1 MDNRYRILLITF
13 FSMFVFGMV
22 LQSIPPVL
30 ARLIVDM
37 NLSHTQGGLLMSLFA
52 LPGIILSLPGGML
65 ADYYGPRKVG
75 IISLLLMLAG
85 TLIVASASTFAML
98 ALGRFVTGIGAT
110 TIVIVSAQA
119 LSRGFMNKKLGIAMG
134 VFNAGVPAGTIFAHN
149 FFSRALIIW
158 DWRMPILFTTLA
170 CLVMLVFF
178 WKFSGFPDA
187 VNNKQEINKSGDGK
201 SRPTLS
207 ILESLQS
214 IRQYRA
220 IWMVATAWMLF
231 IAARVSSLTFAPDYF
246 ISIGYQVSYAGFLA
260 SLFTMGSLVISP
272 LIGHFIDKTGRSES
286 YLVAGGVILA
296 VLYSLI
302 AVALTGHLLL
312 ALFIGI
318 AAAIMPVSIFS
329 LVPRLLPVEK
339 MGMGYGVLR
348 ICENIGMLMG
358 PFLIGLSFDLSG
370 AYFYGFLLMAFFSLG
385 ASVNGLLLKIYQ
397 GKG

>member
-30 ARLIVDM
+30 AQLIADM

-75 IISLLLMLAG
+75 MISLLLMLAG
-85 TLIVASASTFAML
+85 TLIVASGSTFMVL
-98 ALGRFVTGIGAT
+98 ALGRFIAGIGAT

-134 VFNAGVPAGTIFAHN
+134 IFNAGVPAGTIFAHN
-149 FFSRALIIW
+149 FFSRALTIW
-158 DWRMPILFTTLA
+158 DWRVPILFSALA
-170 CLVMLVFF
+170 CLIIMIIF
-178 WKFSGFPDA
+178 WRFSGFPESK
-187 VNNKQEINKSGDGK
+187 NSGEKIEKGGNTDN
-201 SRPTLS
+201 RPTLYF
-207 ILESLQS
+207 LESVQS
-214 IRQYRA
+214 IKQYWTIWLVA
-220 IWMVATAWMLF
+220 IAWMLF
-231 IAARVSSLTFAPDYF
+231 IAARVSALTFAPDYF
-246 ISIGYQVSYAGFLA
+246 ISIGYQATYAGFLT
-260 SLFTMGSLVISP
+260 SLFTMGSLFVSP
-272 LIGHFIDKTGRSES
+272 ITGYFIDKTGKTEN
-286 YLVAGGVILA
+286 YLVAAGIILA
-296 VLYSLI
+296 VLYSFI
-302 AVALTGHLLL
+302 AVAITGHLLL
-312 ALFIGI
+312 ALSIGI
-318 AAAIMPVSIFS
+318 IAAIVPVSIFS
-329 LVPRLLPVEK
+329 LVPRLLPIEK

-348 ICENIGMLMG
+348 ICENTGMLMG

-385 ASVNGLLLKIYQ
+385 TSVNGLLLKIYQ